1 MQLIF
6 SFFHHISTYLKS
18 DLMKLKITAFLLTLC
33 SFISVNS
40 IAENKEFENFAQH
53 QSQLMHQAYEK
64 RDVKGYGQ
72 LLDEFKNKYDQ
83 LTANDKKLYAVYLID
98 GYYNYSCTYSLLNN
112 KGPAIGYLDKAIK
125 AGYTNYSHIAEDSDL
140 DNIRKDPAFIALVQ
154 PLRKVGDY
162 MYIIQHA
169 KAYNANDNR
178 PIPTFTYQAATDPN
192 LVILRKTFK
201 LDSIA
206 GSGNEVSKVIN
217 LMYWVHNMVPHDGNH
232 ENPAVRN
239 ALSMINQCKKENR
252 GLNCRGLATVLNEC
266 YLSMSINSRFVTCLP
281 KDSLHVDN
289 DCHVINMVYI
299 NSLKKWIWI
308 DPTFCAY
315 VMDEKGQ
322 LLGLEEVRERLI
334 DDKPLIINPDANWNH
349 KASETKEYYL
359 GYYMAKNLYRLECPV
374 SSEFDTETRMPGKKI
389 SYVDLLPLDYF
400 NQKPDRTESTN
411 QSNQTTFISYNTNNP
426 SLFWTAPGK

>member
-1 MQLIF
+1 MKSKIYVLTIVLCFLF
-6 SFFHHISTYLKS
+6 SFN
-18 DLMKLKITAFLLTLC
+18 
-33 SFISVNS
+33 SF
-40 IAENKEFENFAQH
+40 AENKEFENFAQH
-53 QSQLMHQAYEK
+53 QSQLMQQAYEK
-64 RDVKGYGQ
+64 RDLKTYGQ
-72 LLDEFKNKYDQ
+72 LLDEFKSKYNQ
-83 LTANDKKLYAVYLID
+83 LTAADQKLYATYLID

-112 KGPAIGYLDKAIK
+112 KGPAIDYLDKAIK
-125 AGYTNYSHIAEDSDL
+125 AGYTNYSHIQEDSDL
-140 DNIRKDPAFIALVQ
+140 DNIRKDPAFIKLVL

-162 MYIIQHA
+162 MYIIKNA
-169 KAYNANDNR
+169 KAYNPNDNR
-178 PIPTFTYQAATDPN
+178 PLPTFTYQPASDPN

-206 GSGNEVSKVIN
+206 GAGNEVSKVIN
-217 LMYWVHNMVPHDGNH
+217 LMYWLHNLVPHDGNH
-232 ENPAVRN
+232 ENPVVKN
-239 ALSMINQCKKENR
+239 ALSMINQCKRENR

-266 YLSMSINSRFVTCLP
+266 YLSMGIKSRFVTCLP
-281 KDSLHVDN
+281 KDSFHTDP

-322 LLGLEEVRERLI
+322 LLGLEEVRGRLI

-374 SSEFDTETRMPGKKI
+374 SSEYDMETRTAGKKI
-389 SYVDLLPLDYF
+389 VYVDLLPLDYF
-400 NQKPDRTESTN
+400 NQKPDRSESTN
-411 QSNQTTFISYNTNNP
+411 VSNQTTFINYNTNNP
-426 SLFWTAPGK
+426 ALFWAAPNK

>member
-1 MQLIF
+1 MKSKIYFLTIVLCFLF
-6 SFFHHISTYLKS
+6 SFN
-18 DLMKLKITAFLLTLC
+18 
-33 SFISVNS
+33 SF
-40 IAENKEFENFAQH
+40 AENKEFENFAQH
-53 QSQLMHQAYEK
+53 QSQLMRQAYEK
-64 RDVKGYGQ
+64 RDLRTYGQ
-72 LLDEFKNKYDQ
+72 LLDEFKSKYNQ
-83 LTANDKKLYAVYLID
+83 LTAADQKQYMSYLID

-112 KGPAIGYLDKAIK
+112 KGPAIDYLDKAIK
-125 AGYTNYSHIAEDSDL
+125 AGYTNYSHIQEDSDL
-140 DNIRKDPAFIALVQ
+140 DNIRKDPAFIKLVL

-162 MYIIQHA
+162 MYIIKNA
-169 KAYNANDNR
+169 KAYNPNDNR
-178 PIPTFTYQAATDPN
+178 PLPTFAYQPASDPN

-206 GSGNEVSKVIN
+206 GAGNEVSKVIN
-217 LMYWVHNMVPHDGNH
+217 LMYWLHNLVPHDGNH
-232 ENPAVRN
+232 ENPVVKN
-239 ALSMINQCKKENR
+239 ALSMINQCKRENR

-266 YLSMSINSRFVTCLP
+266 YLSMGIKSRFVTCLP
-281 KDSLHVDN
+281 KDSLHTDP

-322 LLGLEEVRERLI
+322 LLGLEEVRGRLI

-374 SSEFDTETRMPGKKI
+374 SSEYDMETRTAGKKI
-389 SYVDLLPLDYF
+389 VYVDLLPLDYF
-400 NQKPDRTESTN
+400 NQKPDRSESTN
-411 QSNQTTFISYNTNNP
+411 VSNQTTFINYNTNNP
-426 SLFWTAPGK
+426 ALFWAAPNK

>member
-1 MQLIF
+1 MKSKIYVLTIVLCFLF
-6 SFFHHISTYLKS
+6 SFN
-18 DLMKLKITAFLLTLC
+18 
-33 SFISVNS
+33 SF
-40 IAENKEFENFAQH
+40 AENKEFENFAQH
-53 QSQLMHQAYEK
+53 QSQLMQQAYEK
-64 RDVKGYGQ
+64 RDLKTYGQ
-72 LLDEFKNKYDQ
+72 LLDEFKSKYNQ
-83 LTANDKKLYAVYLID
+83 LTAADQKLYATYLID

-112 KGPAIGYLDKAIK
+112 KGPAIDYLDKAIK
-125 AGYTNYSHIAEDSDL
+125 AGYTNYSHIQEDSDL
-140 DNIRKDPAFIALVQ
+140 DNIRKDPAFIKLVL

-162 MYIIQHA
+162 MYIIKNA
-169 KAYNANDNR
+169 KAYNPNDNR
-178 PIPTFTYQAATDPN
+178 PLPTFTYQPASDPN

-206 GSGNEVSKVIN
+206 GAGNEVSKVIN
-217 LMYWVHNMVPHDGNH
+217 LMYWLHNLVPHDGNH
-232 ENPAVRN
+232 ENPVVKN
-239 ALSMINQCKKENR
+239 ALSMINQCKRENR

-266 YLSMSINSRFVTCLP
+266 YLSMGIKSRFVTCLP
-281 KDSLHVDN
+281 KDSFHTDP

-322 LLGLEEVRERLI
+322 LLGLEEVRGRLI

-374 SSEFDTETRMPGKKI
+374 SSEYDMETRTAGKKI
-389 SYVDLLPLDYF
+389 VYVDLLPLDYF
-400 NQKPDRTESTN
+400 NQKPDRSESTN
-411 QSNQTTFISYNTNNP
+411 TINQTTLINYNTNNP
-426 SLFWTAPGK
+426 ALFWAAPNK